1 MRELANEGMTM
12 IVVTHEI
19 GFARGVADQVVFMDG
34 GVVVE
39 AGPPS
44 EVLDNPQ
51 RQRTRNFLDS
61 VK

>member
-1 MRELANEGMTM
+1 MCIRD
-12 IVVTHEI
+12 
-19 GFARGVADQVVFMDG
+19 RVVFMDG

-44 EVLDNPQ
+44 EVLENPQ

>member
-1 MRELANEGMTM
+1 
-12 IVVTHEI
+12 
-19 GFARGVADQVVFMDG
+19 
-34 GVVVE
+34 VVE

-44 EVLDNPQ
+44 AVLDDPQ